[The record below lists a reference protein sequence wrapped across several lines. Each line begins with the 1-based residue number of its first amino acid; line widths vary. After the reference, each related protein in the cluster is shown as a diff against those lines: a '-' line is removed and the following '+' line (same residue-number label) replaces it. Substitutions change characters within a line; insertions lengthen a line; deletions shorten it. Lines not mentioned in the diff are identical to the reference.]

1 MCPSPIVLK
10 GALSLISKIMNCFQK
25 EFRRLVLE
33 AEDMELEVF
42 CSLTNSNIKFIA
54 GSRSTVDRIQK
65 LGVLKEDEINNVTNL
80 VLHRL
85 WATTTS

>member
-1 MCPSPIVLK
+1 
-10 GALSLISKIMNCFQK
+10 
-25 EFRRLVLE
+25 
-33 AEDMELEVF
+33 MELEVF

-54 GSRSTVDRIQK
+54 GSRSTVERIQK